1 MRAISEAVGP
11 LACRRAAG
19 PAGGFRRSSLSDD
32 RAPHPRSRVP
42 PAQPRSHCP
51 PPGRPHP
58 PIHRHSSGGSDPTPP
73 PPRPR
78 PPAQRSD
85 LRSAL
90 RHPDDEPRSSPPQ
103 RLRRS
108 SRDPM
113 PPLLRP
119 TPPGAAL
126 RSAFRPPPPRR
137 AASVLAIPPTQAK
150 PPGTDAPHCSGRR
163 LGAAPLVHVPPL
175 RHAGRRASILAT
187 HPLRRTRTR
196 CLRCSGR
203 RRRGPI
209 GPCAATPAHE
219 PRSFAIHPLRRRL
232 PGPDA
237 PCSGRRLGAA
247 PWSVCRHSATRHTS
261 LGLHPL
267 RRRLP
272 GPDPRYSGRG
282 LGAVRLVSRVSS
294 RSKSA
299 GSSNPL

>member
-1 MRAISEAVGP
+1 MRVILRLLPCLINWSAPDVLGEPPPSGTPVRAISEAVGP

-113 PPLLRP
+113 PHYSADARAQP
-119 TPPGAAL
+119 L
-126 RSAFRPPPPRR
+126 RSAFRHPENEPH
-137 AASVLAIPPTQAK
+137 SSPPTHSGEAPRTRCPAAQA
-150 PPGTDAPHCSGRR
+150 DAPD
-163 LGAAPLVHVPPL
+163 AAPLVRVPP
-175 RHAGRRASILAT
+175 S
-187 HPLRRTRTR
+187 
-196 CLRCSGR
+196 
-203 RRRGPI
+203 
-209 GPCAATPAHE
+209 ATPADE
-219 PRSFAIHPLRRRL
+219 PRSSPSTY
-232 PGPDA
+232 
-237 PCSGRRLGAA
+237 SGGG
-247 PWSVCRHSATRHTS
+247 S
-261 LGLHPL
+261 LDPM
-267 RRRLP
+267 
-272 GPDPRYSGRG
+272 PRYSGRG